1 MARISG
7 VELNDNWTVDFA
19 LTRLKGIGWT
29 SAVKV
34 LEAISMA
41 PKTRVK
47 ELSVDDINKISAEL
61 DKYAVEGDLIRQIRE
76 NIQRLRETGTYRGMR
91 HARGLPVRGQRTKS
105 NARTRRGKRKT
116 VGSFR
121 KDALAKMTTDS
132 K

>member
-34 LEAISMA
+34 LEAVKMA

-47 ELSVDDINKISAEL
+47 DLSVEDINKITAEL
-61 DKYAVEGDLIRQIRE
+61 DKYAVEGDLIRKIRE

-121 KDALAKMTTDS
+121 KEALAKMTTDA